1 MLRMTFVSAVVA
13 IGTVGRGSACAQNDV
28 KIGLIFR

>member
-1 MLRMTFVSAVVA
+1 MVRMTFVSALAA
-13 IGTVGRGSACAQNDV
+13 IGTVGPAYAQNDV